1 MDGWLEAAYMLH
13 RCALA
18 ITRFQ
23 VLVQDSDDFIVENLE
38 LADPLHHLLQWHIF
52 DDLIFAIMF
61 LNFEKM
67 IAEIQHS
74 KAPLLSKKYNDHAA
88 SPVEPIS
95 KTLL

>member
-38 LADPLHHLLQWHIF
+38 LADPLHHLLQWLQL
-52 DDLIFAIMF
+52 DQTVMF
-61 LNFEKM
+61 IVLSNSRILLEK
-67 IAEIQHS
+67 IIE
-74 KAPLLSKKYNDHAA
+74 N
-88 SPVEPIS
+88 
-95 KTLL
+95 